1 LESILSQPD
10 KWWINKKERDVEPAK
25 EDVRAW
31 SLDLMVDEKV
41 KV

>member
-10 KWWINKKERDVEPAK
+10 KWWINKKERGVEPAK

-41 KV
+41 QV